1 MIRQLPSRRQLVLG
15 ALGAPLATA
24 ALAQPAYPN
33 RPVRIVVPYAP
44 GGGADILARAIGE
57 RLSEV
62 WRQPVVV
69 ENRPGAGGSVGT
81 ETVARAQADGYTM
94 LMASPSH
101 SINPALYKN
110 LPFDTLQAFTPITIV
125 ASGPLVLVTNASA
138 PFTGLRQLVDHAKA
152 NPARVAYASAG
163 IGSSPHFAGELLS
176 SLAGLQMTHVPYRG
190 TGPALVDLMANRVQ
204 MFFGPVPTILEH
216 VRDGRLKA
224 LAVTT
229 KTRFAALANVP
240 SVAERGYPDYELLQ
254 WWGLM
259 VPAGT
264 PAEVAGEQYTQVKRI
279 LESPAM
285 RERLAGLGAEPG
297 GGAPAEFD
305 ALIRDEIQRW
315 TRLVQTANLTPE

>member
-1 MIRQLPSRRQLVLG
+1 VIQLIPSRRRLVLG
-15 ALGAPLATA
+15 ALAMPFSAP
-24 ALAQPAYPN
+24 ALAQATYPN

-44 GGGADILARAIGE
+44 GGGADILARALGE
-57 RLSEV
+57 RLGEV

-81 ETVARAQADGYTM
+81 EAVARAPADGYTI

-110 LPFDTLQAFTPITIV
+110 LTFDTLQAFTPITIV
-125 ASGPLVLVTNASA
+125 ASGPLVLVVNASA
-138 PFTGLRQLVDHAKA
+138 PFTGLKAVVDHAKA
-152 NPARVAYASAG
+152 NPGQVAYASAG

-190 TGPALVDLMANRVQ
+190 TGPALVDLMTNRVQ

-229 KTRFAALANVP
+229 KTRFAALADVP
-240 SVAERGYPDYELLQ
+240 SIAEQGYPDYELLQ

-259 VPAGT
+259 VPTGT
-264 PAEVAGEQYTQVKRI
+264 PTEIAREQYAQVKRI

-285 RERLAGLGAEPG
+285 RERLAALGAEPG

-315 TRLVQTANLTPE
+315 TRLVQTANLTPD